1 MEHALTNLA
10 GYYQDEGLLD
20 KAADYLHRAAKVSR
34 TSATLMKVSDQEH
47 NVFRYV

>member
-20 KAADYLHRAAKVSR
+20 KAADFLQRAEQVSR
-34 TSATLMKVSDQEH
+34 SSSFLLKV
-47 NVFRYV
+47 NIF